1 MAKKKS
7 NSAITLL
14 LLGILFIFVGGGA
27 TGLSLMFG
35 STNPD
40 SKSLFDIIMYVA
52 IGVAVLGIILL
63 IAGIVSGKRGAKAKA
78 ERAEQTNADDVTIER
93 ADAQILEPTQVF
105 RPDSYEFVT
114 VGRRQSTEDKFNE
127 ISKMGKTQFVIY
139 ICRLFSLKGY
149 EVTYTPVAENN
160 NIDLIVKRDGV
171 TRAVGCLLAGKVMCE
186 EDLMPAFHGKDFYDV
201 DGLMIVTNMYF
212 DRTALNFAKT
222 HKVTLVDRNILIE
235 QYMN

>member
-1 MAKKKS
+1 MSKKKS

-14 LLGILFIFVGGGA
+14 LVGILFIFVGGGA

-40 SKSLFDIIMYVA
+40 NKSLFDIIMYVG

-63 IAGIVSGKRGAKAKA
+63 ISGIAVGKSGSKSKPQQSS
-78 ERAEQTNADDVTIER
+78 EQAYIER
-93 ADAQILEPTQVF
+93 VDDRLLEPTQVYQ
-105 RPDSYEFVT
+105 PESYEFVA
-114 VGRRQSTEDKFNE
+114 VGRKQSTEEKFNE
-127 ISKMGKTQFVIY
+127 IGKMGKTQFVIY
-139 ICRLFSLKGY
+139 MCKLFSLKGY

-171 TRAVGCLLAGKVMCE
+171 TRAVGCLLANKVMCE
-186 EDLMPAFHGKDFYDV
+186 EDVKPVYEGAAFYEV
-201 DGLMIVTNMYF
+201 DGVAVVTNMYF
-212 DRTALNFAKT
+212 DRTALGFAKSR
-222 HKVTLVDRNILIE
+222 KITLIDRTILIE